1 MHGIALSVVPV
12 AHAIEIE
19 VTDVVAG
26 NLTHAFTVTLYLSV
40 AVVLSF
46 EHVSSKVDV
55 GCQAILLVLELFPPN
70 SLVPEYTHEQAVYLI
85 FANVVSDFASIW
97 ERHLP
102 LAQVLDVS
110 RLNAGTDCPLHTTL
124 HLIIGVF
131 IRKA

>member
-12 AHAIEIE
+12 AHAVEIE

-55 GCQAILLVLELFPPN
+55 GC
-70 SLVPEYTHEQAVYLI
+70 
-85 FANVVSDFASIW
+85 
-97 ERHLP
+97 
-102 LAQVLDVS
+102 
-110 RLNAGTDCPLHTTL
+110 
-124 HLIIGVF
+124 
-131 IRKA
+131 